1 MVSLRNS
8 YIVIFCVKERLVQMQ
23 THMARPPLK
32 LLQEVDTRWNSTYQM
47 LQRIYDLRE
56 PVGAAVASLLTD
68 IPPLTAGEYM
78 IVGECLSILSPF
90 NDATV
95 ELSEEKRVSASKVI
109 PLLKMLNHALAEEIQ
124 NKTTLMG
131 QQLAD
136 SLSSHL
142 RDELHQLQ
150 SMSIMTLPTLLD
162 PRFKTLGFLS
172 QTKATEAVKRL
183 TSECAF
189 IISKH
194 TPPPPQPATTAS
206 QAEGPS
212 TSSGMFF
219 MLYTGLI
226 LIYYIK

>member
-23 THMARPPLK
+23 THMARPSLK

-47 LQRIYDLRE
+47 FQRIYDLRE

-68 IPPLTAGEYM
+68 IPPLTPGEY
-78 IVGECLSILSPF
+78 IVVGECLSILSPF

-109 PLLKMLNHALAEEIQ
+109 PLLKMLNHALAEEMP
-124 NKTTLMG
+124 NKTTLMA

-142 RDELHQLQ
+142 RDKLHQLQ

-194 TPPPPQPATTAS
+194 TPPPQPATTAS

>member
-1 MVSLRNS
+1 
-8 YIVIFCVKERLVQMQ
+8 MQ

-32 LLQEVDTRWNSTYQM
+32 LQEVDSRWNSTHQM
-47 LQRIYDLRE
+47 LRRIYDLRE

-68 IPPLTAGEYM
+68 IPPLTPGEYM
-78 IVGECLSILSPF
+78 VVGECLSILSPF

-95 ELSEEKRVSASKVI
+95 ELCEEKRVSASKVI
-109 PLLKMLNHALAEEIQ
+109 PLLKMLNHALAEEMP
-124 NKTTLMG
+124 NKTTLMA

-142 RDELHQLQ
+142 RDKLHQLQ

-172 QTKATEAVKRL
+172 QSKANEAVKRL

-189 IISKH
+189 IITKH
-194 TPPPPQPATTAS
+194 THTTTAS
-206 QAEGPS
+206 NNSQ
-212 TSSGMFF
+212 SS
-219 MLYTGLI
+219 
-226 LIYYIK
+226 

>member
-32 LLQEVDTRWNSTYQM
+32 LQEVDSRWNSTHQM
-47 LQRIYDLRE
+47 LRRIYDLRE

-109 PLLKMLNHALAEEIQ
+109 PLLKMLNHALAEEIP

-136 SLSSHL
+136 SLTNLL
-142 RDELHQLQ
+142 RDKLHQLQ
-150 SMSIMTLPTLLD
+150 SMSISTLPTLLD